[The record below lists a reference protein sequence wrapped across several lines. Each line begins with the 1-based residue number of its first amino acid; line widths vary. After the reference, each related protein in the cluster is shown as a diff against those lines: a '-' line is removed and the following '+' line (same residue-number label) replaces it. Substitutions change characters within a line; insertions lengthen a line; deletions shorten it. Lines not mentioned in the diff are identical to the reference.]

1 MFIDSKMSMRMLF
14 VALMLFAAVAIGV
27 PAAFAETAAKGT
39 GFEKTSIIE
48 FTNNDTVEI
57 NTVRIWLG
65 KDIGDFKSFKTE
77 KGWTGTKSAEGLL
90 IFTSSKPLK
99 PGESVKFG
107 IKTEVGNPAIN
118 WRTLDTRGNELTT
131 GRTEIGKPVQDTSIQ
146 TPKDTPQT
154 PVAPAAPTNLD
165 SAKFR
170 IIPESPKN
178 GDEIRVI
185 GEGFPPNSHFNFLID
200 NEKLDDFSSDGSGNV
215 LGRAKIPLNKQEGRV
230 EFALSD
236 DQGQKKT
243 LSIRIV
249 GGENIATVPSTQ
261 KLVVNP
267 GSNIFG
273 PGDTATVS
281 GMAKPGSAVAIT
293 AKDASGKKIYE
304 AVAQVDSQGKWSH
317 ETVIP
322 PDAELGTRT
331 IEFTNGQET
340 ITKTISISV
349 TKTIRITPSS
359 IRYEPGDRM
368 LFNGTA
374 STTQPVEIFIKDPI
388 GKEIY
393 SDILTVNETGTIN
406 FGFQTTQTSTKG
418 TYVVIATQGQDSEI
432 LRIGL
437 GEAPSEQLVAKFD
450 KLNYASTETARLT
463 IQGPAKAAVS
473 LLIIDPSD
481 RAKLTDSVTLGLDG
495 RKDYEINLSGYK
507 SGVYS
512 VVLKYLKSQVSEVF
526 AVGLSTG
533 SGEIKLQAT
542 KQTYLLGEGML
553 LLGSSKPNVL
563 IKLEMYD
570 PSGELIKR
578 KEVFTDKEGK
588 FSEGTFRI
596 PADAKQ
602 GMWVVRGTSGPNYAE
617 TKVEVVGTVEQAF
630 VVNVDKSTPY
640 RSGDLVKIVGAGGGK
655 TQTVIVTMFDPK
667 GAKYAELNTFST
679 STGSFQ
685 ITWKVPGSI
694 DPGEYKIVAKLGNDN
709 AETKL
714 TIQ

>member
-1 MFIDSKMSMRMLF
+1 MRARNIALSLALF
-14 VALMLFAAVAIGV
+14 VAIIAM
-27 PAAFAETAAKGT
+27 PAAFADTVAKGT

-48 FTNNDTVEI
+48 FTNNDSVEI

-90 IFTSSKPLK
+90 IFTSANPLK
-99 PGESVKFG
+99 PGDSVKFG
-107 IKTEVGNPAIN
+107 IKTEVSNPAIN
-118 WRTLDTRGNELTT
+118 WRTLDTSGNELTT
-131 GRTEIGKPVQDTSIQ
+131 GRTEIGKPSQAPPPPPP
-146 TPKDTPQT
+146 PKDEPQDPVT
-154 PVAPAAPTNLD
+154 PVTVANMD
-165 SAKFR
+165 NAKFR

-178 GDEIRVI
+178 GDEIRVV
-185 GEGFPPNSHFNFLID
+185 GEGFPANSHFNFLID
-200 NEKLDDFSSDGSGNV
+200 NEKLDDFSSDSSGNI
-215 LGRAKIPLNKQEGRV
+215 LGRAKIPINKQEGRV
-230 EFALSD
+230 EFALAD
-236 DQGQKKT
+236 DRGVKKT
-243 LSIRIV
+243 VSIRIESAGDTSV
-249 GGENIATVPSTQ
+249 APSTQ
-261 KLVVNP
+261 KLVINP
-267 GSNIFG
+267 GSDIFG
-273 PGDTATVS
+273 PGDTASVS
-281 GMAKPGSAVAIT
+281 GTAKPGTTVAIT
-293 AKDASGKKIYE
+293 AKDASGNKIYE
-304 AVAQVDSQGKWSH
+304 AVAPVDSQGRWSH

-331 IEFTNGQET
+331 IEFSNGQET

-349 TKTIRITPSS
+349 TKTIRVTPTAT
-359 IRYEPGDRM
+359 RYEPGDKM

-374 STTQPVEIFIKDPI
+374 STTHPVEIFIKDPI

-393 SDILTVNETGTIN
+393 SDILTVNETSTIN
-406 FGFQTTQTSTKG
+406 FGYQTTQTSMKG
-418 TYVVIATQGQDSEI
+418 TYVIIATQGQDSEI

-437 GEAPSEQLVAKFD
+437 GEAPSEQIVARFD
-450 KLNYASTETARLT
+450 KLNYATTETARLT

-495 RKDYEINLSGYK
+495 RKDYEINLNGYK
-507 SGVYS
+507 SGVYT

-563 IKLEMYD
+563 LKLEMYD
-570 PSGELIKR
+570 PTGELIKR

-602 GMWVVRGTSGPNYAE
+602 GIWVIRATSGPNYAE
-617 TKVEVVGTVEQAF
+617 SKIEIVGTADQTF
-630 VVNVDKSTPY
+630 VVNVEKSTPY
-640 RSGDLVKIVGAGGGK
+640 RSGDLVKIIGAGGGK
-655 TQTVIVTMFDPK
+655 TQTVVVTLFDPK
-667 GAKYAELNTFST
+667 GAKYADLSTFST

-694 DPGEYKIVAKLGNDN
+694 DPGQYKIVAKLGNES
-709 AETKL
+709 AETTF